1 MHSVVCK
8 LMSSSWDMVTS
19 EGVVKNAIV
28 VQYLVSTLLL
38 PLVTVW
44 LPNIKTRFLALAVS
58 YGLDT

>member
-1 MHSVVCK
+1 
-8 LMSSSWDMVTS
+8 MSSSWDMVTS

>member
-1 MHSVVCK
+1 MFCK

-28 VQYLVSTLLL
+28 IQYLVSPLFL

-44 LPNIKTRFLALAVS
+44 LPNVNTRFLALAVS